1 MTQTVKGNNNTQPP
15 KQGQTTSQRQRR
27 SGRPGQRQQERL
39 LRQQRRRRRQL
50 IWTSIIVAV
59 VVVGIASLGFW
70 QYQRIQTEQAN
81 AKATA
86 AAQAKAHAT
95 AAAQAR
101 ATATVL
107 AEAPAT
113 PPPVTGTTV
122 TLKDGL
128 KYIDIKVGSGTAAK
142 SGSTVSVQYTG
153 WLASNGK
160 RFDSSYTDGGKPFS
174 VTLGQGQVIPGWDQG
189 LVGMKPG
196 GERRLIIPPSLA
208 YGASGQP
215 PTIPANATLIF
226 DVTMVSVK

>member
-1 MTQTVKGNNNTQPP
+1 MTQTVKGNNNTQPL
-15 KQGQTTSQRQRR
+15 KQRQTMPQKSR
-27 SGRPGQRQQERL
+27 RPGQRQQQRL

-50 IWTSIIVAV
+50 IWTSTIAAV
-59 VVVGIASLGFW
+59 VLIALASLGFW
-70 QYQRIQTEQAN
+70 QYQRIQTEQAS

-86 AAQAKAHAT
+86 AAKAKAHAT
-95 AAAQAR
+95 ATAQAH

-113 PPPVTGTTV
+113 PPPVTGKTV
-122 TLKDGL
+122 TLPDGL

-142 SGSTVSVQYTG
+142 TGSTVEVQYTG

-174 VTLGQGQVIPGWDQG
+174 VTLGKGQVIKGWDEG

-208 YGASGQP
+208 YGANGQP
-215 PTIPANATLIF
+215 PTIPGNATLIF